1 MSPTLTIVLRLV
13 HVVGGILWGGG
24 AIAYLFFVKPAAQTL
39 GSSAPEFMRT
49 LVERRKYPM
58 FMQAASGLTIL
69 AGAVLFWQ
77 TSGGFNPVWLKS
89 ATGIGFTTG
98 AGAALIAF
106 LAGNV
111 VVAPAT
117 RALVRIGQEI
127 AAAGKPPAPDQ
138 ARQLQGLQNRIAAAE
153 RITFIML
160 AIAMVTMATAR
171 YWSFLAA

>member
-1 MSPTLTIVLRLV
+1 VSTTLTIVLRLV

-39 GSSAPEFMRT
+39 GSSAPEFMQA
-49 LVERRKYPM
+49 LVERRKYPL
-58 FMQAASGLTIL
+58 FMQVASGLTIV
-69 AGAVLFWQ
+69 AGAILFWQ
-77 TSGGFNPVWLKS
+77 TSAGLNPVWLKS

-106 LAGNV
+106 LAGNT

-117 RALVRIGQEI
+117 RALGRIGQQI
-127 AAAGKPPAPDQ
+127 ATSGKPPTPDQ
-138 ARQLQGLQNRIAAAE
+138 AHQLQGIQNRIAAAE

-160 AIAMVTMATAR
+160 AIAMAAMATAR